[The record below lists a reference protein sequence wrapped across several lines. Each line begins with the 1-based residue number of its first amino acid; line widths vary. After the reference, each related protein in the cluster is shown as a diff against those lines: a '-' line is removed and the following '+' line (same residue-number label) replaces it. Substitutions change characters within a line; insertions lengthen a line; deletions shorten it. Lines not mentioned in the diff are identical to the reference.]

1 MELCKHSGL
10 PAAGIAV
17 QQEEFML
24 SISFPE
30 LAFGAE
36 LVIKV
41 HIRRLKEGIFHTV
54 YGDGVPRFLKQGVV
68 HDEVVLQRLVKWVL
82 FLRNILLGLAVVSAI
97 ASFLLRLF
105 FIDIVFILTF
115 FNGISAGIFLCV
127 YIDSSPNRKFQQF
140 LDV

>member
-82 FLRNILLGLAVVSAI
+82 FLRKHTVGVGSCF
-97 ASFLLRLF
+97 SDCF
-105 FIDIVFILTF
+105 VFIKAVFYRHSIYPHF
-115 FNGISAGIFLCV
+115 FNGISAGIFSAF
-127 YIDSSPNRKFQQF
+127 I
-140 LDV
+140 